1 VDEYVANLQ
10 VFAEQV
16 PTAAIVYA
24 KVTSSNRAGLS
35 VLPFT
40 GTTPEGNRYSWTLYQ
55 ATLMDEAGRMSR
67 FEIFGDDRWDDAV
80 ALFEQW
86 AAESEVPTRDA
97 PVTKW
102 PAEEVPV
109 HEASTDGGPASS
121 AQPVSAAFAARD
133 WDWIRARVAPDMA
146 LEDRRS
152 TVSSHRAVGADAVVD
167 LFRGFADVGFET
179 LDNIHLASRGDRLAL
194 LRRVYR
200 TATGFE
206 LEMLVVV
213 ETHVDGLMASLVLFD
228 AEALVPA
235 LDELEVRYARSG
247 AMNRTERP
255 VLIGFAALNHR
266 HWRELDAVQSP
277 SVEVVDHRRLG
288 FPASTGPTGL
298 VLALESLVTQ
308 VPDVVAIVQELEVSG
323 PAALA
328 SVRQV
333 GTSIDGTAAD
343 WAWVNVIAI
352 DRNGRIHR
360 LEYFDAEDEPAARA
374 RFEELA
380 RRGV

>member
-1 VDEYVANLQ
+1 VNFDEDDLATALDELEHRAITNL
-10 VFAEQV
+10 
-16 PTAAIVYA
+16 
-24 KVTSSNRAGLS
+24 
-35 VLPFT
+35 
-40 GTTPEGNRYSWTLYQ
+40 
-55 ATLMDEAGRMSR
+55 
-67 FEIFGDDRWDDAV
+67 
-80 ALFEQW
+80 
-86 AAESEVPTRDA
+86 
-97 PVTKW
+97 
-102 PAEEVPV
+102 
-109 HEASTDGGPASS
+109 ASTNARPASL

-133 WDWIRARVAPDMA
+133 WDWIRARVAPDVA

-152 TVSSHRAVGADAVVD
+152 TVSSHRAVGPDAVVD

-206 LEMLVVV
+206 LEMLALV
-213 ETHVDGLMASLVLFD
+213 ETDSERLIVSLVLFD

-247 AMNRTERP
+247 AMSRAERS

-277 SVEVVDHRRLG
+277 DVEVVDRRRLG

-298 VLALESLVTQ
+298 VLALESLVAQ
-308 VPDVVAIVQELEVSG
+308 VPDVVAIVADLEVSG

-333 GTSIDGTAAD
+333 GTSIDGATAD
-343 WAWVNVIAI
+343 WAWLNVIAI

-360 LEYFDAEDEPAARA
+360 LEYFDAEDESAARV
-374 RFEELA
+374 RFGELV